1 MLLFLV
7 QNDQAGDT
15 GGKHRRA
22 GSHDHF
28 RVAAPDALPLVV
40 PFPRP
45 KAAVQHRHLIAKI
58 GRHQPQQ
65 LGRQCNFRHQ
75 KQGASARFQAG
86 LDEFNIDGG
95 LAGAGHAPQE
105 RDPRIFLRHLL
116 GKSVIAALLI
126 GAEHQRPIQ
135 LRRADFPAAK
145 HRPLGQRQV
154 SQLFQ
159 PVYRRGGSTG
169 KIAKLLHGHA
179 AHAAHQL
186 QHIFLHGGRLG
197 AVGGVLH
204 GFLGGNRQGSDLLR
218 LVIGAAQIFRFG
230 GYPLFPREI
239 RNHAGKGFLVG
250 NQGAQGGFLRLTTQ
264 IFQQR
269 KHLRRAVL
277 ADGFFLPGAVGGEGN
292 PFPRLKP
299 QPRREHDPEA
309 LVKGAEIPLPQKCRQ
324 PQLMLRQNRR
334 FVQAPLHGFQLFL
347 AACLHSENHALDA
360 LVGAAE
366 GQLHP
371 LTGLQGHSLGDFV
384 GIGLV
389 NGIGRGGNRD
399 FRNHPSPHPFRFLF
413 RRTFASPGKALLHI
427 FFLYGSGKLA
437 VRHFLNGHGHGLFR
451 QVFLKGLGLGG
462 DLTGAVRYQVHQQ
475 ITAVHFLQQFS
486 NRGV

>member
-7 QNDQAGDT
+7 QNDQAGGA

-86 LDEFNIDGG
+86 LDEFDIDGG
-95 LAGAGHAPQE
+95 FAGAGHAPQE
-105 RDPRIFLRHLL
+105 RDPRIFLRHLPR
-116 GKSVIAALLI
+116 KSVIAALLI
-126 GAEHQRPIQ
+126 GTEHQRPIQ
-135 LRRADFPAAK
+135 LRRANLPAAK

-159 PVYRRGGSTG
+159 PVHRRGGSAG

-179 AHAAHQL
+179 AYAAHQF
-186 QHIFLHGGRLG
+186 QHILLHGSGFW

-277 ADGFFLPGAVGGEGN
+277 ADGFFLPGAVAGEGN

-324 PQLMLRQNRR
+324 PQLMLRQNRC
-334 FVQAPLHGFQLFL
+334 FVQASLHGFQLFL
-347 AACLHSENHALDA
+347 VAHLHGENHALGA

-399 FRNHPSPHPFRFLF
+399 FRNHPSPHPFRLRF
-413 RRTFASPGKALLHI
+413 RRAAHVP
-427 FFLYGSGKLA
+427 
-437 VRHFLNGHGHGLFR
+437 R
-451 QVFLKGLGLGG
+451 KGIISYILP
-462 DLTGAVRYQVHQQ
+462 
-475 ITAVHFLQQFS
+475 
-486 NRGV
+486 